1 MEYYSYFRNLWKHI
15 LPDGTSFCHWGGK
28 EISYKILEL
37 LDLKEQEVICDICCG
52 EAGTLSLIEQTMDRV
67 YGIDISD
74 KALKKASKNLRNKG
88 FYLRQADVRQ
98 IPFDDCY
105 FDKLFAKDPDIFL
118 YSDKLKII
126 NEISRT
132 LIKGGKFILQTYCS
146 TSNLTLGDK
155 KKTNKILENNGYPYT
170 DVVDINDLI
179 FMFRNSEFEI
189 KFIEDLHE
197 IYSKDNEK
205 MIKNLE
211 KNWLKIKEE
220 NIKKLL
226 YWERYLFSKKA
237 WTGVLLVLEK
247 K

>member
-37 LDLKEQEVICDICCG
+37 LDLKEQEVIC
-52 EAGTLSLIEQTMDRV
+52 
-67 YGIDISD
+67 
-74 KALKKASKNLRNKG
+74 
-88 FYLRQADVRQ
+88 
-98 IPFDDCY
+98 
-105 FDKLFAKDPDIFL
+105 DIFL

-226 YWERYLFSKKA
+226 YWEKYLFSKKA

-247 K
+247 Q